1 MLNYTCT
8 FCGSPIRMSNG
19 RMGGQCVRC
28 GKYFSSDEIYR
39 IALFREPKQ
48 RAVTV
53 PKKLTPEKAAVL
65 IPAFIFC
72 MFAIPFSPLPMIALV
87 LPVIVILSAK
97 RLIEA
102 DQDEDA
108 ESSKPVAAGEKLK
121 NVDDF
126 IRAFRTMPLDYMP
139 LREEA
144 GRALAQL
151 DALKR
156 KQIALA
162 AMLSPDHA
170 FIKSGNEAAAYIMN
184 NLKQVLYRLRFCDQS
199 DPELRRMHTKFL
211 RERLD
216 ENDRILRDFENLI
229 IEVTQLADDTPVTAP
244 SLDVLAK
251 TLHSINTGEEI
262 PPHCELSAPAE
273 NLCVRGDM
281 K

>member
-8 FCGSPIRMSNG
+8 FCGSPIRMTNG

-48 RAVTV
+48 RAVTA
-53 PKKLTPEKAAVL
+53 PKNLTAEKAGALVTV
-65 IPAFIFC
+65 FIIC
-72 MFAIPFSPLPMIALV
+72 MSIIPFSPLPMIALV

-108 ESSKPVAAGEKLK
+108 ESSKPVAAGEKLR

-156 KQIALA
+156 KHIQSCYLLRTA
-162 AMLSPDHA
+162 AGHNHPYSP
-170 FIKSGNEAAAYIMN
+170 
-184 NLKQVLYRLRFCDQS
+184 
-199 DPELRRMHTKFL
+199 
-211 RERLD
+211 
-216 ENDRILRDFENLI
+216 
-229 IEVTQLADDTPVTAP
+229 
-244 SLDVLAK
+244 
-251 TLHSINTGEEI
+251 
-262 PPHCELSAPAE
+262 
-273 NLCVRGDM
+273 
-281 K
+281 